1 MSTDIL
7 KLATQYS
14 LYSGCISFTFGVI
27 GNILNILVFTQ
38 LKLFRDNR
46 CAFYIIVESINNF
59 IYQFITITVT
69 ILTLIYGND
78 ATGRSLG
85 WCKFRY
91 MLGQTFALTSYYTV
105 CLTAIDQFFSTN
117 HQFRL
122 RQMCTIKLARY
133 VIIISICIWIA
144 HSILSGWFFDIQ
156 ESLGCVIS
164 NPIWQ
169 QYISSFFYPVLA
181 GLLPI
186 TIVLLFS
193 LLAFHNVRRIVRRQ
207 IPIVRRRLDQQL
219 TAMVLMRAVIAACF
233 ILPYTIYRIYIIKF
247 PVSQNQSMEYAIVR
261 LIQAVF
267 LSLINIHFSASFYI
281 FLILSS
287 RFRRQVKFLLVKKY
301 WQRLKYLCHLSNNQ
315 INPENAEAF
324 GADMELA

>member
-1 MSTDIL
+1 
-7 KLATQYS
+7 
-14 LYSGCISFTFGVI
+14 
-27 GNILNILVFTQ
+27 
-38 LKLFRDNR
+38 
-46 CAFYIIVESINNF
+46 
-59 IYQFITITVT
+59 
-69 ILTLIYGND
+69 
-78 ATGRSLG
+78 
-85 WCKFRY
+85 
-91 MLGQTFALTSYYTV
+91 MLGHTIVLTSYYTI
-105 CLTAIDQFFSTN
+105 CLTAVDQFFSTN
-117 HQFRL
+117 HQYRL

-133 VIIISICIWIA
+133 VTFISICIWIA
-144 HSILSGWFFDIQ
+144 HSILSGCFFDIQ
-156 ESLGCVIS
+156 GSLGCVIS

-169 QYISSFFYPVLA
+169 QYTSSFFYPVFI

-186 TIVLLFS
+186 TIASLFS

-219 TAMVLMRAVIAACF
+219 TAMVLMRAAIAACF
-233 ILPYTIYRIYIIKF
+233 ISPYTVYYIYITKF
-247 PVSQNQSMEYAIVR
+247 PVSRSQSMEYAIVR

-267 LSLINIHFSASFYI
+267 LSLINVHFSASFYI

-301 WQRLKYLCHLSNNQ
+301 WQRFKYMCQLNNNQ

>member
-7 KLATQYS
+7 KLAKQYS
-14 LYSGCISFTFGVI
+14 LYSGCILFTFGFI

-38 LKLFRDNR
+38 LRLFRDNR
-46 CAFYIIVESINNF
+46 TAFYLTVESINNF
-59 IYQFITITVT
+59 IYQFQTISVT
-69 ILTLIYGND
+69 ILTLTYGDD
-78 ATGRSLG
+78 ATQRSLG

-91 MLGQTFALTSYYTV
+91 MLSQILVLTSYYTL
-105 CLTAIDQFFSTN
+105 CLIAIDQFFSTN

-133 VIIISICIWIA
+133 ITFISICIWIA
-144 HSILSGWFFDIQ
+144 HGILSGCFYDIQ
-156 ESLGCVIS
+156 GSLGCVIS

-169 QYISSFFYPVLA
+169 QYISSFFYPVLG

-186 TIVLLFS
+186 IITSLFS

-207 IPIVRRRLDQQL
+207 IPIARRRLDQQL
-219 TAMVLMRAVIAACF
+219 TAMVLIRAVIAACF
-233 ILPYTIYRIYIIKF
+233 MSPFTIYRIYITKF
-247 PVSQNQSMEYAIVR
+247 PVSQNQSMQYAIAR
-261 LIQAVF
+261 LIQSVF

-287 RFRRQVKFLLVKKY
+287 RFRRQVRFLLVKKC
-301 WQRLKYLCHLSNNQ
+301 WQRLKYLFHLNNNQ

-324 GADMELA
+324 RTDLELA